1 MEDQAKFVILQGCKL
16 SRDLESNLTTL
27 ANQPQI
33 STTETSLWN
42 SCLGVGELRKR
53 GDGGQSGPSDKKTRG
68 DNELGCVP
76 AAHQQEAN
84 RLSNDD
90 GGDWRGC
97 GGSHELG
104 ERESQAAIEGERECA
119 KDRRSSK
126 RERE

>member
-1 MEDQAKFVILQGCKL
+1 MEDQAKFLILQGSKL
-16 SRDLESNLTTL
+16 SRDLESNLPTL

-33 STTETSLWN
+33 NATKTSLWN
-42 SCLGVGELRKR
+42 SCVGVGELRKR
-53 GDGGQSGPSDKKTRG
+53 GDGGESGPSDKKTRG

-97 GGSHELG
+97 AGSRVAAY
-104 ERESQAAIEGERECA
+104 REFLRIAGC
-119 KDRRSSK
+119 D
-126 RERE
+126 